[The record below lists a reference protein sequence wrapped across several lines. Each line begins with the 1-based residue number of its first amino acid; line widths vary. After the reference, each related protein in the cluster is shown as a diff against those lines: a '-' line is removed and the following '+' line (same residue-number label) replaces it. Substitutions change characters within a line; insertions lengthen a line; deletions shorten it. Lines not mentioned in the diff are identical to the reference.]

1 MWQINS
7 GRKEEGKEE
16 IEEGRER
23 RRSVGERERED
34 GEGEKKK
41 EKERKVLGKSLQWG
55 EVTHCASLLI
65 NQGRVWD
72 VLKEL
77 PADAVLIHGDD
88 VCIAP
93 HSLPGKLCNNI

>member
-1 MWQINS
+1 M
-7 GRKEEGKEE
+7 
-16 IEEGRER
+16 
-23 RRSVGERERED
+23 
-34 GEGEKKK
+34 
-41 EKERKVLGKSLQWG
+41 LGKSLQWG